1 MLERRLTFYC
11 GETGLTL
18 FQLDKLKKLA
28 SYFSSD
34 VQVFNLQLLRSESV
48 TKPLRVSTLASK
60 PYQLCQLIIT
70 GADAELAL
78 LVLTDF
84 IHEYACPLLLS
95 SSDSK
100 GNAILKQ
107 RMASLDF
114 SLSFITTKQ
123 PQAVHNKASL
133 LATLTRS
140 LVEEKVIKADDYQA
154 VLSAIENRESI
165 SATVM
170 AEGIAMPHVMI
181 EPILQPAMVTSCC
194 QEMDWQSPRGNISKV
209 LMMVL
214 PKPSPRCVLMAFS
227 RFSKQLLQEPYAEA
241 LRQASD
247 SHVLQA
253 LIIEAMLASD

>member
-11 GETGLTL
+11 GHTGLPL

-28 SYFSSD
+28 SYLTSD

-60 PYQLCQLIIT
+60 PYQLCQLVIT
-70 GADAELAL
+70 GVDAELAL

-84 IHEYACPLLLS
+84 IHEYAFPLLLP

-100 GNAILKQ
+100 GNSILKQ
-107 RMASLDF
+107 RMAMLDF
-114 SLSFITTKQ
+114 PLSFITLKKIQGDNTKAQ
-123 PQAVHNKASL
+123 L
-133 LATLTRS
+133 LATMTRS
-140 LVEEKVIKADDYQA
+140 LVDEKVIKVDDYQE
-154 VLSAIENRESI
+154 VLAAIEKRESI

-170 AEGIAMPHVMI
+170 GNSIAMPHVMI
-181 EPILQPAMVTSCC
+181 DPITQPAMVISCC
-194 QEMDWQSPRGNISKV
+194 QKMDWHSTRGDVSKV

-214 PKPSPRCVLMAFS
+214 PKPLSRSVLMAFS
-227 RFSKQLLQEPYAEA
+227 RFSKQLLQERFADA

-247 SHVLQA
+247 SNVIQA

>member
-11 GETGLTL
+11 GHSGLPL
-18 FQLDKLKKLA
+18 YQLDKLKKLA
-28 SYFSSD
+28 SYFTAD

-60 PYQLCQLIIT
+60 PYQLCQLVIT
-70 GADAELAL
+70 GVDAELAL
-78 LVLTDF
+78 LVLTDI
-84 IHEYACPLLLS
+84 IHEYACPLLLP

-107 RMASLDF
+107 RMTMLDF
-114 SLSFITTKQ
+114 PLSFITPKQ
-123 PQAVHNKASL
+123 IQADNKAQL
-133 LATLTRS
+133 LATMTRS
-140 LVEEKVIKADDYQA
+140 LVDEKVIKVDDYQE
-154 VLSAIENRESI
+154 VLAAIEKRESI

-170 AEGIAMPHVMI
+170 DNSIAMPHVMI
-181 EPILQPAMVTSCC
+181 EPITQPAMVISCC
-194 QEMDWQSPRGNISKV
+194 QQMNWHSARGDVSKV

-214 PKPSPRCVLMAFS
+214 PKPLSRSVLMAFS
-227 RFSKQLLQEPYAEA
+227 RFSKRLLQDRYADA

-247 SHVLQA
+247 SNVIQA

>member
-11 GETGLTL
+11 GHSGLPL
-18 FQLDKLKKLA
+18 YQLDKLKKLA
-28 SYFSSD
+28 SYFTAD

-60 PYQLCQLIIT
+60 PYQLCQLVIT
-70 GADAELAL
+70 GVDAELAL
-78 LVLTDF
+78 LVLTDI
-84 IHEYACPLLLS
+84 IHEYACPLLLP

-107 RMASLDF
+107 RMTMLDF
-114 SLSFITTKQ
+114 PLSFITPKQ
-123 PQAVHNKASL
+123 IQADNNKAQL
-133 LATLTRS
+133 LATMTRS
-140 LVEEKVIKADDYQA
+140 LVDEKVIKVDDYQE
-154 VLSAIENRESI
+154 VLAAIEKRESI

-170 AEGIAMPHVMI
+170 GNSIAMPHVMI
-181 EPILQPAMVTSCC
+181 EPITQPAMVISCC
-194 QEMDWQSPRGNISKV
+194 QQMNWHSARGDVSKV

-214 PKPSPRCVLMAFS
+214 PKPLSRSVLMAFS
-227 RFSKQLLQEPYAEA
+227 RFSKRLLQDRYADA

-247 SHVLQA
+247 SNVIQA